1 MSVLKVKQSFVFF
14 FYFYKIMIKNKKYIY
29 GAKST
34 IGAFCVHFWSTKMY
48 AKCTHKVLFFLSY
61 GAAFCLQNAQ
71 PQSCCILLTFWNI
84 LLCKN
89 VFLHHILLAKMHFCT
104 TKCSKMFSISKNSGW
119 ARAGTNQKVRDKNT
133 HYIK

>member
-1 MSVLKVKQSFVFF
+1 
-14 FYFYKIMIKNKKYIY
+14 MIKNKKYIY

-71 PQSCCILLTFWNI
+71 PQSFVERLRPLDDRGKAAMCAKMQMHLIQKCIFATHRILLNI
-84 LLCKN
+84 LRTFCKQN
-89 VFLHHILLAKMHFCT
+89 VR
-104 TKCSKMFSISKNSGW
+104 KMFSKILQLCLWHHKI
-119 ARAGTNQKVRDKNT
+119 R
-133 HYIK
+133 